1 MKYTTI
7 QYNFLLLILFIAPGY
22 VHSTSR
28 TDSILSVLDKEI
40 ENRTIYYQKK
50 EQTIAALKE
59 QIAHFTNPAIR
70 FDFCDKIYNEYLP
83 YQFDSAFVY
92 AGYSLEL
99 AREMNDKAAEAV
111 TGCNLLHC
119 YISAGLFKESCDILT
134 QINIGPATAETKSW
148 YYTLCMR
155 LFSDMNLYAK
165 DTPYQSEYAPKM
177 LQYCDSALL
186 YMQPGTFV
194 YDNMVN
200 NKLKGLDEPEKQL
213 ELSEYMFR
221 AYDISPHEAAKMN
234 YSTGITYR
242 ALGDVGNAIYY
253 LALSAINDTRYA
265 IRETVAKT
273 DLADVLF
280 EYGDVTRASNYIQ
293 VALEEANFY
302 NARHRKMGV
311 NAVLP
316 IIEKHRM
323 EIIERQK
330 ASLTNLLII
339 VTILLLLLGS
349 TLFIIYKQIKKLRL
363 AKQSIQQQFEEIST
377 INNKL
382 QESYGRL
389 ENTNQELEESNEI
402 KDYYIIQSLYSKSD
416 YLDKVENLLVKLD
429 RKVKARQYDDIYTLH
444 KEFNIK
450 TERENVFSS
459 FDQAFLKLFP
469 NFLEDYN
476 SFFLP
481 DDQVQLDEEGNL
493 TPELRIFALIRL
505 GVTESERIAKFLNLS
520 VKTIYSYKGKVK
532 AKAIVPKEEFEY
544 RLMRIKK
551 RK

>member
-1 MKYTTI
+1 MKY
-7 QYNFLLLILFIAPGY
+7 FLISLLYLISINTWSIAQ
-22 VHSTSR
+22 SR
-28 TDSILSVLDKEI
+28 TDSILSVLDHEI
-40 ENRTIYYQKK
+40 ENRNLYYQKK
-50 EQTIAALKE
+50 EQTIASLKE
-59 QIAHFTNPAIR
+59 QLVHFSNTAIR

-99 AREMNDKAAEAV
+99 ARQMEDKSAEAIA
-111 TGCNLLHC
+111 GCNLLHC

-134 QINIGPATAETKSW
+134 KINISPATNETKSW

-155 LFSDMNLYAK
+155 LFSDMHEYANE
-165 DTPYQSEYAPKM
+165 TPYQLEYFPQM

-186 YMQPGTFV
+186 YMEPGTFV
-194 YDNMVN
+194 YDNMLN
-200 NKLKGLDEPEKQL
+200 NKLRGLDKPEKRL

-221 AYDISPHEAAKMN
+221 TYEISPHETARMN
-234 YSTGITYR
+234 YSMGINYKL
-242 ALGDVGNAIYY
+242 LGDIDNAIYF

-265 IRETVAKT
+265 IRETLAKT
-273 DLADVLF
+273 DLASILY
-280 EYGDVTRASNYIQ
+280 ECGDVMRASNYIQ

-316 IIEKHRM
+316 IVEKHRM
-323 EIIERQK
+323 EIIEKQK
-330 ASLTNLLII
+330 SSLTNLLIV
-339 VTILLLLLGS
+339 VTLLLLLLAL
-349 TLFIIYKQIKKLRL
+349 TLFVIYKQVKKLRM
-363 AKQSIQQQFEEIST
+363 AKQSIQNQFEEISL
-377 INNKL
+377 INTKL
-382 QESYGRL
+382 RESYDKL
-389 ENTNQELEESNEI
+389 ENTNLELKESNEI
-402 KDYYIIQSLYSKSD
+402 KDYYIIQSLYGKSD

-429 RKVKARQYDDIYTLH
+429 RKLKTRQYDDIYTLH

-476 SFFLP
+476 NFFLP
-481 DDQVQLDEEGNL
+481 EDQIQLDEEGNL

-544 RLMRIKK
+544 RIMQIKK
-551 RK
+551 

>member
-1 MKYTTI
+1 
-7 QYNFLLLILFIAPGY
+7 
-22 VHSTSR
+22 VTSNYLYC
-28 TDSILSVLDKEI
+28 TPKNDSILSVLDQEI
-40 ENRTIYYQKK
+40 KNREIYYQKK
-50 EQTIAALKE
+50 EQTIASLKE
-59 QIAHFTNPAIR
+59 QLAHFSNTAIR
-70 FDFCDKIYNEYLP
+70 FDLCDKIYNEYLP

-99 AREMNDKAAEAV
+99 ARLMEDKSAEAIA
-111 TGCNLLHC
+111 GCNLLHC

-134 QINIGPATAETKSW
+134 QVNITPATNETKSW

-155 LFSDMNLYAK
+155 LYSDMDQYVK
-165 DTPYQSEYAPKM
+165 GTPYQLEYAPKRVE
-177 LQYCDSALL
+177 YCDSALL

-194 YDNMVN
+194 YDNMVK
-200 NKLKGLDEPEKQL
+200 NKHKDLDEPEKRL
-213 ELSEYMFR
+213 EVCEYMFR
-221 AYDISPHEAAKMN
+221 TYNISPHEAAKLS
-234 YSTGITYR
+234 YSIGITYQE
-242 ALGDVGNAIYY
+242 LGDMDNAIYY
-253 LALSAINDTRYA
+253 LALSALNDTRYA
-265 IRETVAKT
+265 IRETIAKT
-273 DLADVLF
+273 KLADVLF
-280 EYGDVTRASNYIQ
+280 ECGDVTRASNYIQ

-323 EIIERQK
+323 EIIEKQK
-330 ASLTNLLII
+330 TSLTNLLII
-339 VTILLLLLGS
+339 VSVLLLLLGF
-349 TLFIIYKQIKKLRL
+349 TLFVIYKQIKKLRS

-382 QESYGRL
+382 QESYSRL

-429 RKVKARQYDDIYTLH
+429 RKLKAHQYDDIYTLH

-459 FDQAFLKLFP
+459 FDQAFLKLLP

-481 DDQVQLDEEGNL
+481 DDQVQLDDEGNF

-544 RLMRIKK
+544 RLMQIKK
-551 RK
+551 RKE